1 MTIAS
6 ALLKVPTLIVLA
18 AASQSPV
25 AVVEDVTGNPG
36 GIEMMDYVTPG
47 EVIKLGPADSIVL
60 GYLTSCARETIT
72 GGTVTVGTEHSDIIG
87 GKVQRKTIQCQ
98 GGKMELT
105 RSLAD
110 KSAAMALR
118 ELPQGYKKEVQ
129 PQLTLYGRS
138 PVLEVKPI
146 GALVIERIDAPGE
159 RLDIILPDAELVHG
173 QFLDLATSGV
183 ALAAG
188 GIYKARV
195 GMQEIVFKVDGSAQ
209 TGHTPIAGRLL
220 RLQPN

>member
-18 AASQSPV
+18 AASQSPI
-25 AVVEDVTGNPG
+25 AVVEDVTGSPG
-36 GIEMMDYVTPG
+36 GIQIMDYVTPG
-47 EVIKLGPADSIVL
+47 QVIKLGPADSVVL

-105 RSLAD
+105 RPLAD
-110 KSAAMALR
+110 KSSAMVMR
-118 ELPQGYKKEVQ
+118 EIRPGYKKEVQ

-138 PVLEVKPI
+138 PIVEVKPI
-146 GALVIERIDAPGE
+146 GALSIERIDAPGE
-159 RLDIILPDAELVHG
+159 RLDIILSDAELVHG
-173 QFLDLATSGV
+173 RFLDLAASGV

-195 GMQEIVFKVDGSAQ
+195 GMREIVFKIDRAAQ

-220 RLQPN
+220 QLQPN